1 MNLFIF
7 YIISKYI
14 FFIFLLAATPL
25 KSEHFDKSK
34 VIGVSGNVSN
44 IKLSSFLVI
53 RPEKMSYHINLLNS
67 YTIHNDFKNLMI
79 LLFPSK
85 VV

>member
-1 MNLFIF
+1 MLVSNVF
-7 YIISKYI
+7 
-14 FFIFLLAATPL
+14 

-67 YTIHNDFKNLMI
+67 YTIHNDFKNC
-79 LLFPSK
+79 
-85 VV
+85 